1 MQRSFGVADGGACG
15 DERTARH
22 SRGFGRLELSPGLIE
37 KSRHLNETPLCIAAQ
52 DALLAGRFLRRV
64 LRTLAAV
71 ERVIQRQTIVALLDG
86 CVGAR
91 KRLYGTLIL
100 PSGVAIGACG
110 SGGIDRALGLI
121 HFPCRGRRAGHSDK
135 KGTETC
141 GRQPGQISARHPPEY
156 NLAMKALSV
165 NDRPREKLFR
175 LGAAGLGDNE
185 LVAIVLG
192 NGSRSGNS
200 LSVANEVLETTGGLH
215 GIPRTSVDEL
225 RRIDGVGLAKAA
237 QVLAAVELGRR
248 TLLRCPQARLQFV
261 TPRETAGYLLPQFG
275 SRPVEH
281 FGLMMLDTRHRLIR
295 TSIISVGTLNSSPAH
310 PREIFREA
318 ASAAAAAIVLFHNH
332 PSGDPIPSRDDVD
345 LTRRLVQAGEIMG
358 IDVIDHVILADTRYF
373 SFREAG
379 KL

>member
-1 MQRSFGVADGGACG
+1 
-15 DERTARH
+15 
-22 SRGFGRLELSPGLIE
+22 
-37 KSRHLNETPLCIAAQ
+37 
-52 DALLAGRFLRRV
+52 
-64 LRTLAAV
+64 
-71 ERVIQRQTIVALLDG
+71 
-86 CVGAR
+86 
-91 KRLYGTLIL
+91 
-100 PSGVAIGACG
+100 
-110 SGGIDRALGLI
+110 
-121 HFPCRGRRAGHSDK
+121 
-135 KGTETC
+135 
-141 GRQPGQISARHPPEY
+141 
-156 NLAMKALSV
+156 MKALSV

-192 NGSRSGNS
+192 SGSRRGNA
-200 LSVANEVLETTGGLH
+200 LAVANEVLETTGGLH
-215 GIPRTSVDEL
+215 GMPRTSVDEL
-225 RRIDGVGLAKAA
+225 RRIDGMGMAKAA

-332 PSGDPIPSRDDVD
+332 PSGDPLPSRDDVD

-379 KL
+379 RR